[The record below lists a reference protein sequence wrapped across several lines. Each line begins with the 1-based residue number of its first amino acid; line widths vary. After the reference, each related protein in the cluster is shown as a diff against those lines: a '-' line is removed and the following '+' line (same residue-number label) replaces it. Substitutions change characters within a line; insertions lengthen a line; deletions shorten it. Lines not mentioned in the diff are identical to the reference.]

1 MTFDAARVRA
11 QFPALAQANGLHYL
25 DNAATA
31 QVPRPVIDAV
41 AAFDAGGRAN
51 VARGVYRLA
60 EAATEAYEGARATVA
75 RYLGAD
81 PNEIVFAQNATAAI
95 NLVAHALGETL
106 QPGDEVVVSRA
117 EHHANLLPWQQLR
130 DRRGIALRVLDL
142 NPEGR
147 IDLDTLDATVTER
160 CRLIAV
166 THLSNV
172 TGAVTDLATVAAA
185 AKNVGA
191 RVLVDGAQM
200 APRGALDVPGLG
212 VDFYA
217 FSGHKAYGPTGVG
230 VLWARADIL
239 DRLPPFLTG
248 GGIVSRVSME
258 DAAFLP
264 APARFEAGT
273 PPVAQA
279 VGLAAALDWIET
291 LDTAGAAAHVGRLTG
306 RVLDGLEAIRGT
318 RLLGPAGLQERA
330 GVISFDVAGVH
341 AHDVCQVLDGHG
353 VAVRGGHHCAQPLM
367 DFFGVTGCT
376 RASLAPYNDD
386 ADVDAL
392 LTGVDDAVRRL
403 G

>member
-1 MTFDAARVRA
+1 MSFDAARVSA
-11 QFPALAQANGLHYL
+11 DFPALAEANGPHYL
-25 DNAATA
+25 DNAATT

-60 EAATEAYEGARATVA
+60 EAATEAYEGARARVA
-75 RYLGAD
+75 LYLGAE
-81 PNEIVFAQNATAAI
+81 PGEIVFTQNATAAI
-95 NLVAHALGETL
+95 NLVARAFGESL

-130 DRRGIALRVLDL
+130 DRCGVRLRVLDL
-142 NPEGR
+142 TPEGR
-147 IDLDTLDATVTER
+147 IDLDALDAVVSKR

-172 TGAVTDLATVAAA
+172 TGAVTDLASIVAAA
-185 AKNVGA
+185 EAVGA

-212 VDFYA
+212 VDYYA
-217 FSGHKAYGPTGVG
+217 FSGHKAFGPTGVG
-230 VLWARADIL
+230 ALWGRTEAL
-239 DRLPPFLTG
+239 EHLPPFMTG

-258 DAAFLP
+258 DAAYLP

-279 VGLAAALDWIET
+279 VGLAAALGWVES
-291 LDTAGAAAHVGRLTG
+291 LDAAGAAAHVGGLTA
-306 RVLDGLEAIRGT
+306 RILDGLDAIPAARV
-318 RLLGPAGLQERA
+318 LGPTGLQGRA

-367 DFFGVTGCT
+367 EFFGVAGCT

-386 ADVDAL
+386 TDVDAL
-392 LTGVDDAVRRL
+392 LAGVHDAMRKL

>member
-1 MTFDAARVRA
+1 MSFDVSRLRA
-11 QFPALAQANGLHYL
+11 EFPALVSANGLHYL

-31 QVPRPVIDAV
+31 QSPRAVIDAV
-41 AAFDAGGRAN
+41 AAFDARGRAN

-60 EAATEAYEGARATVA
+60 EAATEAYESARATVA
-75 RYLGAD
+75 RYLGAR
-81 PNEIVFAQNATAAI
+81 PAEIVFTQNATAAI

-106 QPGDEVVVSRA
+106 EPGDEVVVSRA
-117 EHHANLLPWQQLR
+117 EHHANLIPWQRLR
-130 DRRGIALRVLDL
+130 ERRGIGLRVLEL
-142 NPEGR
+142 TPEGCV
-147 IDLDTLDATVTER
+147 DLDTLETAVTER

-172 TGAVTDLATVAAA
+172 TGAVTDLAPIVDAAGA
-185 AKNVGA
+185 VGA

-212 VDFYA
+212 VDFYT
-217 FSGHKAYGPTGVG
+217 FSGHKAFGPTGVG
-230 VLWARADIL
+230 VLWGRAEVL
-239 DRLPPFLTG
+239 KRLPPFLTG
-248 GGIVSRVSME
+248 GGMVSRVTLE
-258 DAAFLP
+258 ETTFLP

-279 VGLAAALDWIET
+279 VGLAAALDWIES
-291 LDTAGAAAHVGRLTG
+291 LDAAGTATYLGRLTA
-306 RVLDGLEAIRGT
+306 RILDGLDGIPAARF
-318 RLLGPAGLQERA
+318 LGPKGLQGRA
-330 GVISFDVAGVH
+330 GVVSFDVAGVH

-367 DFFGVTGCT
+367 NFFGIIGCT

-392 LTGVDDAVRRL
+392 LTGIDDAVRRL